1 MERATEK
8 ERERGRTCSAGS
20 SYSCDVTKISA
31 VRFAI
36 GLPAF
41 AEFNIEHSH
50 ALSRKHHANPTNR
63 TLLSY
68 LSRHIEEKSKKKR
81 NFISLRL
88 YDSIGAASTKKKRL
102 HSAQVLWHM
111 PTRQMHLESVR
122 TSSSRYR
129 VFNISSR
136 HINKISVNRDDCNL
150 RIFSILR
157 NSNQTKTL

>member
-81 NFISLRL
+81 ETSFLSVCTIRSELRQRKRNVCTVLRYFGTCQRAKCIWNLCALPPADIVSLISLH
-88 YDSIGAASTKKKRL
+88 DISIK
-102 HSAQVLWHM
+102 
-111 PTRQMHLESVR
+111 
-122 TSSSRYR
+122 YR
-129 VFNISSR
+129 
-136 HINKISVNRDDCNL
+136 
-150 RIFSILR
+150 
-157 NSNQTKTL
+157 